1 VIVASIGVNDGLTP
15 ALKAAAGQISP
26 ARCAKI
32 AARLAADVFI
42 SHFENLSR
50 ERHRSQMPHDF
61 YLTAA
66 RSTIGRSEGSSAIV
80 EVSAPTGL
88 RQRVMGGKI
97 YATKSYSLR
106 GGRTYSALWIPVGE
120 AVGRTGG
127 DYRGALA
134 VIWNSTTQKGVA
146 LDKSTRAVLFALVP
160 SVDQEPDP
168 SVMPS
173 DFDLR
178 SAVIPVL
185 CEKLAKA
192 WQRQRPE
199 D

>member
-1 VIVASIGVNDGLTP
+1 VIVARIATDDLLTP
-15 ALKAAAGQISP
+15 AMRSAQEQASP

-32 AARLAADVFI
+32 ASRLAAAVFT
-42 SHFENLSR
+42 SHFELLSR

-88 RQRVMGGKI
+88 RQRVLGGKI
-97 YATKSYSLR
+97 YATKSYRLR

-146 LDKSTRAVLFALVP
+146 VDKTSRSVLFALVG
-160 SVDQEPDP
+160 SVDQQPDP
-168 SVMPS
+168 TVIP
-173 DFDLR
+173 DAHDLR
-178 SAVIPVL
+178 AAIIPVL
-185 CEKLAKA
+185 INKLERA
-192 WQRQRPE
+192 WQRRRTE